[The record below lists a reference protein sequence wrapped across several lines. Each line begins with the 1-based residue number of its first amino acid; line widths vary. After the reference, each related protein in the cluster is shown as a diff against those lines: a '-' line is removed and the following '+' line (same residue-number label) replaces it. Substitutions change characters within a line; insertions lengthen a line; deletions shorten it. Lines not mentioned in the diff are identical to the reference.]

1 MGPNTWGPNVIKDW
15 TLNYDICHERSTIA
29 MGQIT
34 WTLNVFKGWTLNYV
48 YVMKGRRYIWVRI
61 LGRQMLSKAGH

>member
-29 MGQIT
+29 MGQNT
-34 WTLNVFKGWTLNYV
+34 WTLHPLLKFGPQVFGPIPIF
-48 YVMKGRRYIWVRI
+48 G
-61 LGRQMLSKAGH
+61 LS

>member
-29 MGQIT
+29 MGVINTVIETTGTFEQ
-34 WTLNVFKGWTLNYV
+34 
-48 YVMKGRRYIWVRI
+48 
-61 LGRQMLSKAGH
+61 